1 VGPTSFGDLPR
12 LEADGRFASALL
24 RSVPFAGGVD
34 YLVVLARLKESP
46 RVALVELAGT
56 NRRQSISLSGEPWA
70 TVDLAGVRPID
81 LAPFEP
87 DAGELMARGALLR
100 AQQIAGALSR
110 VLELSVE
117 YARARVQFGRPIAR
131 FQAIQHHL
139 ADIAAETVAAG
150 VAAEAAADLAQSG
163 RTLEAAMIAK
173 SRTGLASRAAAIAH
187 QVHGAIGV
195 TEEHPLHL
203 FTRRIWDWRDD
214 FGSDVE
220 WAGLLGR
227 KVARAGGAALWAEVS
242 EIA

>member
-1 VGPTSFGDLPR
+1 V
-12 LEADGRFASALL
+12 
-24 RSVPFAGGVD
+24 
-34 YLVVLARLKESP
+34 
-46 RVALVELAGT
+46 
-56 NRRQSISLSGEPWA
+56 
-70 TVDLAGVRPID
+70 
-81 LAPFEP
+81 
-87 DAGELMARGALLR
+87 
-100 AQQIAGALSR
+100 
-110 VLELSVE
+110 
-117 YARARVQFGRPIAR
+117 
-131 FQAIQHHL
+131 
-139 ADIAAETVAAG
+139 
-150 VAAEAAADLAQSG
+150 AEAAADLAQSG

-220 WAGLLGR
+220 WSGCLGR